1 VAGALIV
8 LVDAENVRRSTW
20 PNIPADELV
29 ALCGEWAEREG
40 VEVDVVFEGTESA
53 DDVIAR
59 RAAALARAGQPYWLI
74 TSDRG
79 LRERTGDSAEKVIGG
94 GSFARTLRS
103 L

>member
-1 VAGALIV
+1 MEPVA

-20 PNIPADELV
+20 PNIPGDELL
-29 ALCGEWAEREG
+29 ALCHAWGERENVQ
-40 VEVDVVFEGTESA
+40 VEVVFEGEEGA

-59 RAAALARAGQPYWLI
+59 RAQELARAGEPYWLA

-79 LRERTGDSAEKVIGG
+79 LRERAGDAAARVLGG
-94 GSFARTLRS
+94 GSLARTLRS

>member
-1 VAGALIV
+1 
-8 LVDAENVRRSTW
+8 
-20 PNIPADELV
+20 
-29 ALCGEWAEREG
+29 
-40 VEVDVVFEGTESA
+40 VEVDVVFEGAESA

-59 RAAALARAGQPYWLI
+59 RAAELARAGQPYWLV

-79 LRERTGDSAEKVIGG
+79 LRERAGDAAARVAGG

>member
-1 VAGALIV
+1 MIA

-29 ALCGEWAEREG
+29 ALCSEWAEREG
-40 VEVDVVFEGTESA
+40 VEVDVVFEGAESA

-59 RAAALARAGQPYWLI
+59 RAEEIARAGQPYWLV

-79 LRERTGDSAEKVIGG
+79 LRERAADAAARVVGG